1 MPPRLAPVKGWSRS
15 EGMVAPAQALFF
27 RMPGV
32 DQILSAIVQQGA
44 DELRLVTDEA
54 PVVLARGAPRRFTM
68 AATPDATLRQLLG
81 ELLSVE
87 RTRELD
93 TTGHATFEHHAKGLG
108 AFGVTFVLDAGRRLE
123 ATFRRG
129 PLVRPTNEAPPGPA
143 LASAEPRRAA
153 TPSAAQPTAFHAR
166 FHELCEEAARVRASD
181 IHLADGEPT
190 YFRVDGR
197 LQRVSS
203 SAESVSSYLSLDG
216 DLQATAQHGPARDFG
231 AELPNGQRLRI
242 SVYRT
247 GVGLAAAVR
256 LLPRTAPAL
265 DELNLPLALD
275 DLADIS
281 HGLVLLCGATGSGKS
296 TTLAALCRRALE
308 RRSVV
313 LLTLEDPIEFALP
326 QTGQSIARQRQI
338 GRDVPDFV
346 TGLRD
351 ALRADPDVIMVGELR
366 DTETIRLALTAAET
380 GHLVLASLHSG
391 SAAGCIER
399 VVDAYPSEQ
408 RPSIRAQLA
417 EALRAVV
424 VQKLL
429 PRARGTGRVPALE
442 VLRATHATA
451 NVVREGKTAQIGT
464 LLQGGK
470 REGMLSLERCLAD
483 YVQAG
488 VVTEDVARA
497 AANERDSL
505 AMYLAK

>member
-1 MPPRLAPVKGWSRS
+1 MVRLGRAFSP
-15 EGMVAPAQALFF
+15 

-44 DELRLVTDEA
+44 DELRLVSDEV
-54 PVVLARGAPRRFTM
+54 PVVLAAGAPRRFTM
-68 AATPDATLRQLLG
+68 AATPDTTLRQLLG
-81 ELLSVE
+81 ELLSAD
-87 RTRELD
+87 RSSELEA
-93 TTGHATFEHHAKGLG
+93 TGRAAFEHHPKGLG
-108 AFGVTFVLDAGRRLE
+108 PFGVVLALDAARRLE
-123 ATFRRG
+123 VTFRRG
-129 PLVRPTNEAPPGPA
+129 ALAPSASEASPRPA
-143 LASAEPRRAA
+143 LAPAEPRPAA
-153 TPSAAQPTAFHAR
+153 ASPVAPGLVLHPR
-166 FHELCEEAARVRASD
+166 LHDLCEEAARVRASD

-197 LQRVSS
+197 LQRVSGS
-203 SAESVSSYLSLDG
+203 RESLGSYLSLGSDPHAPG
-216 DLQATAQHGPARDFG
+216 AAASHDFG
-231 AELPNGQRLRI
+231 AELPSGQRLRI

-247 GVGLAAAVR
+247 GAGWAAAIR

-265 DELNLPLALD
+265 EELGLPFPLD
-275 DLADIS
+275 DLAEIS
-281 HGLVLLCGATGSGKS
+281 HGLVLLCGATGAGKS

-308 RRSVV
+308 RRSIV
-313 LLTLEDPIEFALP
+313 LLTLEDPVEFALS
-326 QTGQSIARQRQI
+326 QTSQSLVRQRQI

-399 VVDAYPSEQ
+399 VIDAYPPEQ
-408 RPSIRAQLA
+408 RPSIRMQVA

-429 PRARGTGRVPALE
+429 PRARGSGRVPALE
-442 VLRATHATA
+442 VLRATHAVA

-464 LLQGGK
+464 LLQGGR

-483 YVQAG
+483 YVHTG
-488 VVTEDVARA
+488 IVTEDVARA

-505 AMYLAK
+505 SMYLAK